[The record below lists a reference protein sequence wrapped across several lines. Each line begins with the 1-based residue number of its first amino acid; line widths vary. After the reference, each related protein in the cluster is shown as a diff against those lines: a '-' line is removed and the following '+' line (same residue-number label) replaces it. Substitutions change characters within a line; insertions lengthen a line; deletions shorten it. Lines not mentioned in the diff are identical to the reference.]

1 MHQIPRCA
9 RMIAAASAVLVC
21 LVLAPTALADS
32 RPLHLGVTKVQFGS
46 STCLNDTCSLVQGAI
61 EAKVTSNVA
70 SGVGTLYGTLTIDN
84 SPGGTCNIIDESDA
98 FVFDNGTIFVTAH
111 HEDCAIHGL
120 RIDGPFEVTGGT
132 GSFQGASGAGQEFA
146 AAATALTVLFN
157 GTIDF

>member
-21 LVLAPTALADS
+21 LVIAPTALADS

-111 HEDCAIHGL
+111 HRGL
-120 RIDGPFEVTGGT
+120 RDTRPADRGPLKLPAGP
-132 GSFQGASGAGQEFA
+132 GASRELPERAKSSPRPQ
-146 AAATALTVLFN
+146 LP
-157 GTIDF
+157 